1 MLCLSFSPFSILISL
16 CDDKTLTSSEQ
27 DDVIS
32 KPFRIPDLLPKIEEL
47 VGKYKTLAISD
58 SSTT

>member
-1 MLCLSFSPFSILISL
+1 MSL
-16 CDDKTLTSSEQ
+16 TACFVQ

-47 VGKYKTLAISD
+47 VGKYQSLSVSSD
-58 SSTT
+58 A